1 LSTKIK
7 KIKALLGFQKT
18 SDADLLKQ
26 LNAVHDA
33 MNGNS
38 AYSTPPVDMV
48 TFKKDIDSFT
58 VLITDAEDGGKKA
71 ISAKNKQREAM
82 VKMVTLLG
90 HYVESACNDD
100 LATFNTSGFVA
111 ASTVRTPAA
120 PLPPATIEW
129 IDRGPLAGQVEAKPK
144 TVDKA
149 VSYDLRYGLVVNGA
163 MPTTWTTIILPSP
176 KKTLISNLT
185 PGATYAFQIRAL
197 GKLGYTDW
205 SDPMTFICG

>member
-1 LSTKIK
+1 MSTKIK
-7 KIKALLGFQKT
+7 KIKALLGFQKN
-18 SDADLLKQ
+18 SDTDLLKQ
-26 LNAVHDA
+26 LNAVHDG

-38 AYSTPPVDMV
+38 AYPAPPVDMV
-48 TFKKDIDSFT
+48 TFKKEIDSFT

-100 LATFNTSGFVA
+100 LAAFNTSGFVA
-111 ASTVRTPAA
+111 ASTVRTPPA
-120 PLPPATIEW
+120 PLLPATIEW
-129 IDRGPLAGQVEAKPK
+129 IDRGPLTGQVEAKPK

-149 VSYDLRYGLVVNGA
+149 LSYDLRYGLVVSGA
-163 MPTTWTTIILPSP
+163 VPTTWTTLILPSP
-176 KKTLISNLT
+176 KKIQISNLT

-205 SDPMTFICG
+205 SDSVTFICG

>member
-1 LSTKIK
+1 MSTKIK

-26 LNAVHDA
+26 LNAVHDG

-48 TFKKDIDSFT
+48 TFKKEIDSFT

-71 ISAKNKQREAM
+71 ITAKNKQREAM

-111 ASTVRTPAA
+111 ATTVRTPAA

-129 IDRGPLAGQVEAKPK
+129 IDRGPLTGQVEAKPK

-149 VSYDLRYGLVVNGA
+149 LSYDLRYGLVVNGA
-163 MPTTWTTIILPSP
+163 TPATWTTIILPSP